1 MELMVEWDEI
11 NHEQGDG
18 LVGSRY
24 GSRKTPNS
32 FTERNSLQRKSSWG
46 NGQRRYLVAS

>member
-1 MELMVEWDEI
+1 MELMVEWDED
-11 NHEQGDG
+11 NQGDG
-18 LVGSRY
+18 LVNSSRY
-24 GSRKTPNS
+24 GTRKTPNS